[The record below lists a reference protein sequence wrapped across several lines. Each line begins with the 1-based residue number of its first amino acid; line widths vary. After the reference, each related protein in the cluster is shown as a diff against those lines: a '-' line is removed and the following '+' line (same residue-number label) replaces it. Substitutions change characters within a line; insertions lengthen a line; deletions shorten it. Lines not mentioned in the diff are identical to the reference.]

1 MNFHRALF
9 GSGFDSDD
17 DNSLLLPQTM
27 LSTSLPDSDGYY
39 SHGQLFLSFLFFFF
53 GLTFK
58 LLLYILC
65 NANGMISVFL
75 NNCKKIIE
83 SDFSEAP
90 TQKGMDRYLDS
101 LFDPV
106 LSDGNGVS
114 VSCSLPQFSMSS

>member
-39 SHGQLFLSFLFFFF
+39 SHGQLFLSFFFFL
-53 GLTFK
+53 GLAFK

-65 NANGMISVFL
+65 NANGMISVVFFSITV
-75 NNCKKIIE
+75 KK
-83 SDFSEAP
+83 
-90 TQKGMDRYLDS
+90 L
-101 LFDPV
+101 
-106 LSDGNGVS
+106 
-114 VSCSLPQFSMSS
+114 